1 MEKWNLIFKKIGA
14 FIIDVLLFNISF
26 FIFAKIVES
35 FNNQSL
41 YLRVPINPINPL
53 SIDELNE
60 IQSFSSI
67 IILKLLIFVVLGVIF
82 WAVIPIIFKSKSTIG
97 MEFFRLEYQS
107 YRKNK
112 KISFIQVLMRYFSS
126 FVSYGALGIGFLL
139 GIFNNR
145 GLTLHDL
152 ITKTIILPKE
162 R

>member
-82 WAVIPIIFKSKSTIG
+82 
-97 MEFFRLEYQS
+97 
-107 YRKNK
+107 
-112 KISFIQVLMRYFSS
+112 
-126 FVSYGALGIGFLL
+126 
-139 GIFNNR
+139 
-145 GLTLHDL
+145 
-152 ITKTIILPKE
+152 
-162 R
+162 